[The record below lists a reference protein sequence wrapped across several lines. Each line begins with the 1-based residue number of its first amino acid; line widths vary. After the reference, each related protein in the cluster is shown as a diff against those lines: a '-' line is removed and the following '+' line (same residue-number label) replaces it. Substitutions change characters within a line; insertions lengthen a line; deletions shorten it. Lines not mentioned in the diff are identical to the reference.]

1 MWSAAAPSQS
11 VAGYISVRK
20 ARHMAKKD
28 TNVTEIKPKRKQLT
42 PAERVAKIEAELRA
56 AREKLEAKSKKQ
68 IEQLLE
74 KRKTLLARAEKI
86 DAQVNEIDNQLEDL
100 GYTED
105 DDDHVAVGTDETQV
119 G

>member
-1 MWSAAAPSQS
+1 
-11 VAGYISVRK
+11 
-20 ARHMAKKD
+20 MANKD
-28 TNVTEIKPKRKQLT
+28 TNVAEIKPKRKQLT

-74 KRKTLLARAEKI
+74 KRTALEARADKLIEQIHGI
-86 DAQVNEIDNQLEDL
+86 DAQLDDL
-100 GYTED
+100 GYIED
-105 DDDHVAVGTDETQV
+105 DGDEVVVDTDETQV

>member
-1 MWSAAAPSQS
+1 
-11 VAGYISVRK
+11 
-20 ARHMAKKD
+20 MAKKD

-56 AREKLEAKSKKQ
+56 ARVRLEAESKKK

-74 KRKTLLARAEKI
+74 KRIALIARAEKI
-86 DAQVNEIDNQLEDL
+86 EEQVEAIDSQLEDL
-100 GYTED
+100 GHFEGAGHEILVD
-105 DDDHVAVGTDETQV
+105 TDETQV